1 MSEVNFE
8 TVSDSDFTSILGSSE
23 FEETPVE
30 EKQESY
36 TQEEKEV
43 KETLPTD
50 QLEEQ
55 EESSVI
61 IEDESD
67 EEEKEEEPA
76 PTEEIDDED
85 DSEANESK
93 QDSSAGDDESPSDW
107 HSLSG
112 LNLEVN
118 GTKIKLDT
126 PQEAEALIKRGIE
139 YNTRINELRTAEQ
152 AFETLKA
159 HKLNDPDTLNLMIEC
174 RKGNK
179 EAIAKLLADTGV
191 DPFDLQVE
199 ESKEY
204 TPDNHQIS
212 AESIKLDKV
221 LDQVSKLPK
230 GLDVITMVGNDPVWS
245 TDGSAEL
252 IGSQAPEMLT
262 ELAKHKES
270 GVFDEVMN
278 VVTKE
283 RAVDNATLRGVCNA
297 QAYGMVYNY
306 LRANNL
312 LSGSPVKKQPAP
324 AKANEE
330 VRNAKRKMAAVPNSN
345 SKSGKEKISEDKLA
359 GYTDEQL
366 LKELGSF
373 Y

>member
-1 MSEVNFE
+1 MSEVKFE
-8 TVSDSDFTSILGSSE
+8 TMSDSDFASILGSSE
-23 FEETPVE
+23 FTETPADK
-30 EKQESY
+30 KQELP
-36 TQEEKEV
+36 TQETEADIPLSDAQPE
-43 KETLPTD
+43 
-50 QLEEQ
+50 QQ
-55 EESSVI
+55 EESTTI
-61 IEDESD
+61 IEDDLD
-67 EEEKEEEPA
+67 EEE
-76 PTEEIDDED
+76 INLDED
-85 DSEANESK
+85 TE
-93 QDSSAGDDESPSDW
+93 DESTNEPDDRNEPEQSSTDGNDEPSSSWD
-107 HSLSG
+107 SLSG
-112 LNLEVN
+112 LDLEVN

-126 PQEAEALIKRGIE
+126 PQEAEQLIKRGLE
-139 YNTRINELRTAEQ
+139 YNTRINELRNAEQ

-312 LSGSPVKKQPAP
+312 LSGSASKKQPEP
-324 AKANEE
+324 PKVNEE
-330 VRNAKRKMAAVPNSN
+330 ARNAKRKMAAVPNSN
-345 SKSGKEKISEDKLA
+345 SKSNKDKTSDDKLV